1 MKSIN
6 SISITRKLDSVVKK
20 LLNFKIRLIANPT
33 ATMKIDEVPDADFE
47 TVKISNIGLTAP
59 FGLEGM
65 VILKTDSGKEFPI
78 SAFSGEVAKYIS
90 NFLDE
95 KRDSIPTIY
104 NMVEQICEDT
114 ELLLV
119 KIKLYNSGGALR
131 ANLYFSGKKDLIL
144 RNFRASDAIAL
155 ATFYHVPILIRSEL
169 LKEKVEAN

>member
-20 LLNFKIRLIANPT
+20 LFNFKIRLKAKQP
-33 ATMKIDEVPDADFE
+33 ATMKIDEAPDADFE
-47 TVKISNIGLTAP
+47 TVKISNIGLTTP
-59 FGLEGM
+59 FGLEGV
-65 VILKTDSGKEFPI
+65 VILKADSGKEFPI
-78 SAFSGEVAKYIS
+78 SAFSGEVAKHIS

-95 KRDSIPTIY
+95 KRDSIPAIY

-119 KIKLYNSGGALR
+119 KIKLYDSGGALR

-169 LKEKVEAN
+169 LKEKVEVN

>member
-20 LLNFKIRLIANPT
+20 LLNFKIRLKAKPPT
-33 ATMKIDEVPDADFE
+33 TMKIDEAPDADFE

-59 FGLEGM
+59 FGLEGV
-65 VILKTDSGKEFPI
+65 VILKADSGKEFPI

-169 LKEKVEAN
+169 LKEKVEVN